1 MQTFSLCDLEPT
13 YNTDHTYFCCRKGP
27 AKLGHIAKSGDEEV
41 TTTQCEAYETTK
53 LGYEYEDISGYEN
66 ADYEI
71 PVTQSSAYGLISK
84 PGE

>member
-1 MQTFSLCDLEPT
+1 MCQHSYI

-27 AKLGHIAKSGDEEV
+27 AKLDCVAKSGDEQI

-71 PVTQSSAYGLISK
+71 PVTQSSAYGTHQ
-84 PGE
+84 